1 MNVTSE
7 PTGLRVLLVEDDAD
21 VSRMLVEALVAHGH
35 EARVAHDGPAG
46 LAACAEFKP
55 AVALLDIGLP
65 GMDGHALAERLR
77 ALPGMEA
84 LRIVAVTGYGEQSYR
99 RRSRSAGFDRHLVKP
114 IDINALERMLRAW
127 VDEADE
133 AERR

>member
-1 MNVTSE
+1 MTLNAE
-7 PTGLRVLLVEDDAD
+7 RTGLRVLLVEDDAD
-21 VSRMLVEALVAHGH
+21 LSRMLVEALVANGH

-77 ALPGMEA
+77 TLPGMEN

-114 IDINALERMLRAW
+114 IDIVALERMLRVW
-127 VDEADE
+127 VDQD

>member
-1 MNVTSE
+1 MTLTGE
-7 PTGLRVLLVEDDAD
+7 RTGLRVLIVEDDAD
-21 VSRMLVEALVAHGH
+21 LSRMLVEALVANGH
-35 EARVAHDGPAG
+35 EARVAHDGLSG

-77 ALPGMEA
+77 TLPGMEN
-84 LRIVAVTGYGEQSYR
+84 LRIVAVTGYSEQSYR
-99 RRSRSAGFDRHLVKP
+99 RRSRTAGFDRHLVKP
-114 IDINALERMLRAW
+114 IDIVALERMLRVW
-127 VDEADE
+127 VDQD

>member
-1 MNVTSE
+1 MTAVDE
-7 PTGLRVLLVEDDAD
+7 PSGLRVLLVEDDAAL
-21 VSRMLVEALVAHGH
+21 SRMLVEALVANGH
-35 EARVAHDGPAG
+35 DARVAHDAEAG

-77 ALPGMEA
+77 ALPGMET

-99 RRSRSAGFDRHLVKP
+99 RRSRNAGFDRHLVKP
-114 IDINALERMLRAW
+114 IDLDALERMLRAW
-127 VDEADE
+127 MVEE
-133 AERR
+133 AEGG

>member
-1 MNVTSE
+1 MTLDGE
-7 PTGLRVLLVEDDAD
+7 RTGLRVLLVEDDAEL
-21 VSRMLVEALVAHGH
+21 SRMLVEALVANGH

-77 ALPGMEA
+77 TLPGMEN
-84 LRIVAVTGYGEQSYR
+84 LRIVAVTGYGGQSYR
-99 RRSRSAGFDRHLVKP
+99 RRSRTAGFDRHLVKP
-114 IDINALERMLRAW
+114 IDIVALERMLRVW
-127 VDEADE
+127 VDED

>member
-1 MNVTSE
+1 MTAGDERS
-7 PTGLRVLLVEDDAD
+7 GLRVLLVEDDAAL
-21 VSRMLVEALVAHGH
+21 SRMLVEALVANGH
-35 EARVAHDGPAG
+35 DARVAHDGPAG

-77 ALPGMEA
+77 ALPGMET

-99 RRSRSAGFDRHLVKP
+99 RRSRTAGFDRHLVKP
-114 IDINALERMLRAW
+114 IDLSALERMLRAW
-127 VDEADE
+127 MVEE
-133 AERR
+133 AERG

>member
-1 MNVTSE
+1 MTLDGE
-7 PTGLRVLLVEDDAD
+7 RTGLRVLLVEDDAEL
-21 VSRMLVEALVAHGH
+21 SRMLVEALIANGH

-77 ALPGMEA
+77 TLPGMED
-84 LRIVAVTGYGEQSYR
+84 LRIVAVTGYDDQSYR
-99 RRSRSAGFDRHLVKP
+99 RRSRTAGFDRHLVKP
-114 IDINALERMLRAW
+114 VDIVALERMLRVW
-127 VDEADE
+127 VDQD

>member
-1 MNVTSE
+1 MTA
-7 PTGLRVLLVEDDAD
+7 PDARGGLRVLLVEDDAD
-21 VSRMLVEALVAHGH
+21 LSRMLVEALAANGH

-46 LAACAEFKP
+46 LAACKAFKP

-77 ALPGMEA
+77 TIPGMEA
-84 LRIVAVTGYGEQSYR
+84 LRIVAVTGYGDQSYR
-99 RRSRSAGFDRHLVKP
+99 RRSRTAGFDRHLVKP
-114 IDINALERMLRAW
+114 IDLNALERMLRAW
-127 VDEADE
+127 VDEE

>member
-1 MNVTSE
+1 MTAGDERS
-7 PTGLRVLLVEDDAD
+7 GLRVLLVEDDTD
-21 VSRMLVEALVAHGH
+21 LSRMLVEALVANGH
-35 EARVAHDGPAG
+35 DARVAHDGPAG

-77 ALPGMEA
+77 TLPGMET

-99 RRSRSAGFDRHLVKP
+99 RRSRTAGFDRHLVKP
-114 IDINALERMLRAW
+114 IDLTALERMLRAW
-127 VDEADE
+127 MVEEAD
-133 AERR
+133 RG

>member
-1 MNVTSE
+1 MTA
-7 PTGLRVLLVEDDAD
+7 PDARGGLRVLLVEDDAD
-21 VSRMLVEALVAHGH
+21 LSRMLVEALAANGH

-46 LAACAEFKP
+46 LAACEAFQP

-77 ALPGMEA
+77 TIPGMEA
-84 LRIVAVTGYGEQSYR
+84 LRIVAVTGYGDQSYR
-99 RRSRSAGFDRHLVKP
+99 RRSRTAGFDRHLVKP
-114 IDINALERMLRAW
+114 IDLNALERMLRAW
-127 VDEADE
+127 VDEE

>member
-1 MNVTSE
+1 MTLNAE
-7 PTGLRVLLVEDDAD
+7 RTGLRVLLVEDDAD
-21 VSRMLVEALVAHGH
+21 LSRMLVEALVANGH

-77 ALPGMEA
+77 TLPGMEN

-99 RRSRSAGFDRHLVKP
+99 RRSRTAGFDRHLVKP
-114 IDINALERMLRAW
+114 IDIAALERMLRVW
-127 VDEADE
+127 VDQD

>member
-1 MNVTSE
+1 
-7 PTGLRVLLVEDDAD
+7 
-21 VSRMLVEALVAHGH
+21 
-35 EARVAHDGPAG
+35 
-46 LAACAEFKP
+46 
-55 AVALLDIGLP
+55 
-65 GMDGHALAERLR
+65 MDGHALAERLR

>member
-1 MNVTSE
+1 MTLNAE
-7 PTGLRVLLVEDDAD
+7 RTGLRVLLVEDDAD
-21 VSRMLVEALVAHGH
+21 LSRMLVEALVANGH

-77 ALPGMEA
+77 TLPGMEN

-99 RRSRSAGFDRHLVKP
+99 RRSRTAGFDRHLVKP
-114 IDINALERMLRAW
+114 IDIVALERMLRVW
-127 VDEADE
+127 VDQD

>member
-1 MNVTSE
+1 MTAGDE
-7 PTGLRVLLVEDDAD
+7 RAGLRVLLVEDDAAL
-21 VSRMLVEALVAHGH
+21 SRMLVDALVANGH
-35 EARVAHDGPAG
+35 DARVAHDGPSG

-77 ALPGMEA
+77 ALPGMET

-99 RRSRSAGFDRHLVKP
+99 RRSRTAGFDRHLVKP
-114 IDINALERMLRAW
+114 IDLNALERMLRAW
-127 VDEADE
+127 MVEE
-133 AERR
+133 AERG

>member
-1 MNVTSE
+1 MTE
-7 PTGLRVLLVEDDAD
+7 QDQRAGLRVLLVEDDTA
-21 VSRMLVEALVAHGH
+21 VSRMLVEALVANGH

-46 LAACAEFKP
+46 LAVCEEFKP

-77 ALPGMEA
+77 TLPGMEA
-84 LRIVAVTGYGEQSYR
+84 LRIVAVTGYGDQSYR
-99 RRSRSAGFDRHLVKP
+99 RRSRTAGFDRHLVKP
-114 IDINALERMLRAW
+114 IDLSALERMLRAW
-127 VDEADE
+127 VDED

>member
-1 MNVTSE
+1 MTA
-7 PTGLRVLLVEDDAD
+7 PDARGGLRVLLVEDDAD
-21 VSRMLVEALVAHGH
+21 LSRMLVEALAANGH

-46 LAACAEFKP
+46 LAACEEFKP

-77 ALPGMEA
+77 TIPGMEA
-84 LRIVAVTGYGEQSYR
+84 LRIVAVTGYGDQSYR
-99 RRSRSAGFDRHLVKP
+99 RRSRTAGFDRHLVKP
-114 IDINALERMLRAW
+114 IDLDALERMLRAW
-127 VDEADE
+127 VDEE

>member
-1 MNVTSE
+1 MTA
-7 PTGLRVLLVEDDAD
+7 PDARGGLRVLLVEDDAD
-21 VSRMLVEALVAHGH
+21 LSRMLVEALAANGH

-46 LAACAEFKP
+46 LAACEAFKP

-77 ALPGMEA
+77 TIPGMEA
-84 LRIVAVTGYGEQSYR
+84 LRIVAVTGYGDQSYR
-99 RRSRSAGFDRHLVKP
+99 RRSRTAGFDRHLVKP
-114 IDINALERMLRAW
+114 IDLNALERMLRAW
-127 VDEADE
+127 VDEE

>member
-1 MNVTSE
+1 MTLDGE
-7 PTGLRVLLVEDDAD
+7 RTGLRVLLVEDDAEL
-21 VSRMLVEALVAHGH
+21 SRMLVEALVANGH

-46 LAACAEFKP
+46 LEACAEFKP

-77 ALPGMEA
+77 TLPGMEN

-99 RRSRSAGFDRHLVKP
+99 RRSRTAGFDRHLVKP
-114 IDINALERMLRAW
+114 IDIVALERMLRVW
-127 VDEADE
+127 VDQD

>member
-1 MNVTSE
+1 MTE
-7 PTGLRVLLVEDDAD
+7 QDQRAGLRVLLVEDDAA

-46 LAACAEFKP
+46 LAVCEEFKP

-77 ALPGMEA
+77 TLPGMEA
-84 LRIVAVTGYGEQSYR
+84 LRIVAVTGYGDQSYR
-99 RRSRSAGFDRHLVKP
+99 RRSRTAGFDRHLVKP
-114 IDINALERMLRAW
+114 IDFNALERMLRAW
-127 VDEADE
+127 VDED

>member
-1 MNVTSE
+1 MTVSE
-7 PTGLRVLLVEDDAD
+7 RTGLRVLLVEDDAD
-21 VSRMLVEALVAHGH
+21 LSRMLVEALVANGH

-46 LAACAEFKP
+46 LAACADFKP
-55 AVALLDIGLP
+55 SVALLDIGLP

-77 ALPGMEA
+77 ALPGMET

-99 RRSRSAGFDRHLVKP
+99 RRSRTAGFDRHLVKP
-114 IDINALERMLRAW
+114 IDIHALERMLRAW
-127 VDEADE
+127 VDEE

>member
-1 MNVTSE
+1 MTLQSE
-7 PTGLRVLLVEDDAD
+7 RTGLRVLLVEDDAEL
-21 VSRMLVEALVAHGH
+21 SRMLVETLVANGH

-46 LAACAEFKP
+46 LAACADFKP

-77 ALPGMEA
+77 TLPGMEN

-114 IDINALERMLRAW
+114 IDIVALERMLRVW
-127 VDEADE
+127 VDQD

>member
-1 MNVTSE
+1 MTLSGDR
-7 PTGLRVLLVEDDAD
+7 TGLRVLLVEDDAEL
-21 VSRMLVEALVAHGH
+21 SRMLVEALVANGH

-46 LAACAEFKP
+46 LTACAEFKP

-77 ALPGMEA
+77 TLPGMEN

-99 RRSRSAGFDRHLVKP
+99 RRSRTAGFDRHLVKP
-114 IDINALERMLRAW
+114 IDIVALERMLRVW
-127 VDEADE
+127 VDQE